1 MLKIKGK
8 TVFERGHIINK
19 LERPR
24 IISVNGKWVVACNV
38 RIIDSKLLFVPM
50 SNALNTKEEAEEIVK
65 NWLNELINK
74 PLDPVVKEE
83 LDKSFNEPPNVKD
96 I

>member
-8 TVFERGHIINK
+8 IVLERDHIINK

-24 IISVNGKWVVACNV
+24 IIGINGKWVVACNV

-50 SNALNTKEEAEEIVK
+50 SNALDTKEEGEEIVK
-65 NWLNELINK
+65 NWLNELIIK
-74 PLDPVVKEE
+74 PLDPFVK
-83 LDKSFNEPPNVKD
+83 
-96 I
+96 